1 MNPMNGTDIFKN
13 MLQFNKTVF
22 ENTYNAMTLMQDQ
35 AEKTFESLWDQNNVL
50 PKDGKNLIDE
60 WTKVYKTGRES
71 LKHYTDA
78 AFNKAEAFFS
88 ETRND

>member
-1 MNPMNGTDIFKN
+1 MNPMNQNEMFKS
-13 MLQFNKTVF
+13 MIQFNKSVF

-35 AEKTFESLWDQNNVL
+35 AEKMFDSMLSQNSLL
-50 PKDGKNLIDE
+50 PKDGKSLMDE

-71 LKHYTDA
+71 FKQYTDA
-78 AFNKAEAFFS
+78 AFNKVETFLS

>member
-1 MNPMNGTDIFKN
+1 MNPMNRNDMFKS
-13 MLQFNKTVF
+13 MIQFNKTVF

-35 AEKTFESLWDQNNVL
+35 AEKMFDSVWSQNSLL
-50 PKDGKNLIDE
+50 PKDGKSLMDE

-71 LKHYTDA
+71 FKHYTDA
-78 AFNKAEAFFS
+78 AFNKAETFFS